1 MRKLFFNCLL
11 GLFSCLPAGCAL
23 QPIRGIVVKGTKLE
37 GRADIPLIDP
47 NDPNSPYT
55 IEFSQED
62 NGNRMT
68 ILQPKGG
75 MIKLKRT
82 CRIKYNWLY
91 NIGIPH
97 IVIEGKVK
105 GTGKKYP
112 IAVDTGCAYPL
123 IVHDIHVQENKLAIL
138 PLGNSR
144 RDSIRAG
151 FCHLPELQIDKMTLV
166 NLLCCYKERHAELQ
180 VFGLPIA
187 HDKQILFGLRAL
199 KAFKYILFD
208 GISEEVEFSPK
219 NIFEPEIPASWSRY
233 PFSIKEGLENHD
245 FIFVKIPMAG
255 EEMELVYDTGGGCG
269 LLFRERVWKNVRKS
283 MPNAKL
289 KAGAVFAPDYGGWIA
304 CKKAV
309 IRELEVG
316 KRKVKNAIILV
327 VPNDSQFPDFRNCQ
341 GLLGMLY
348 FRDTITVLDFERNLM
363 WVKNK

>member
-11 GLFSCLPAGCAL
+11 GLLSCLPAGCAL
-23 QPIRGIVVKGTKLE
+23 QPIRLVVVKGTKLE

-62 NGNRMT
+62 NGNRMSVS
-68 ILQPKGG
+68 QPKGG
-75 MIKLKRT
+75 VIKLKKT

-91 NIGIPH
+91 NIGTPR

-105 GTGKKYP
+105 RTGKKYP

-138 PLGNSR
+138 PLVNSHR
-144 RDSIRAG
+144 NSIRAG
-151 FCHLPELQIDKMTLV
+151 FCNLPELQIGKMNLV
-166 NLLCCYKERHAELQ
+166 NLLCFYKGSHAELQ

-187 HDKQILFGLRAL
+187 HEKQILFGLRAL

-208 GISEEVEFSPK
+208 GISKEVEFSPK
-219 NIFEPEIPASWSRY
+219 NIFEPEIPALWSQY
-233 PFSIKEGLENHD
+233 PISIKEGLENHD
-245 FIFVKIPMAG
+245 FIFVKIPIAG
-255 EEMELVYDTGGGCG
+255 EETELIYDTGGGCG
-269 LLFRERVWKNVRKS
+269 LLFRERVWKNISKS
-283 MPNAKL
+283 IPNVKL
-289 KAGAVFAPDYGGWIA
+289 KAGAVFAPGYGGWIA

-316 KRKVKNAIILV
+316 KRKVTNAVLSV
-327 VPNDSQFPDFRNCQ
+327 VPDDSQFPDFQNCQ
-341 GLLGMLY
+341 GLLGMQY
-348 FRDTITVLDFERNLM
+348 FRDTIIVLDFERNLM
-363 WVKNK
+363 WVKQK